1 MLLFLCSYNVPC
13 PHICVN
19 TKKVMFSHIPNPN
32 DKILRFFHILNKYLV
47 RGIKTLTVIMKH
59 MAAEIFALLIYMIF
73 FRAMPYIDGYL
84 ENDL

>member
-13 PHICVN
+13 PHIWLN
-19 TKKVMFSHIPNPN
+19 TKKVMFSHIANPN
-32 DKILRFFHILNKYLV
+32 DDKILRFFSTKYLV